1 MRERIKQVM
10 AGSFQVPLEEIPG
23 DASINEFPKWDSL
36 AHMELMLALELE
48 LGVRISASAMLDLL
62 SLDAIEDYLLGQELS
77 NTR

>member
-10 AGSFQVPLEEIPG
+10 ADSFQVPLEEIPG
-23 DASINEFPKWDSL
+23 DASIDEFPKWDSL
-36 AHMELMLALELE
+36 AHMELMLALESE
-48 LGVRISASAMLDLL
+48 LGVRIPASAMLDLL